1 MPKIFQRRHSRW
13 YEQVLFSSV
22 FQFLLGFAVVVILP
36 AWFRWSE
43 DFLYFYHSQTAWNS
57 TFANAAAFLVF
68 FIAVRYLRNFPGA
81 QSLGYIFPTLI
92 FVWLLAVAVMFFFRL
107 EYARQALVAS
117 FFVANVWVLIGYFVR
132 RKYRVL
138 KLAVVPIGKRLSSSN
153 SVRVNVTLLQTPS
166 LDERRYDAIV
176 ADLHAVDLEPE
187 WEKFLARCALARIP
201 VFHVK
206 QIEESLTGKVQI
218 EHLSENEIGSL
229 LPSQVYSRVKYL
241 IDVLSVFI
249 LLPFLLP
256 IMFISAILIKVDS
269 KGPALFVQ
277 ERIGYR
283 GKVFKVIKFRSMYC
297 NIKGK
302 GFTEGDND
310 PRITR
315 IGKVIRK
322 FRIDELPQIFNVIKG
337 DMSFIGPRP
346 ESKQLSDWYE
356 KDVPFFAYRHIVK
369 PGISGWA
376 QVNQGY
382 AAEVD
387 GMTEK
392 LQYDFYYIKHFSL
405 WLDILIFF
413 KTIRTVFT
421 GFGAR

>member
-1 MPKIFQRRHSRW
+1 MPKTFQRRHSLW
-13 YEQVLFSSV
+13 YEQILFSGV

-36 AWFRWSE
+36 AWLRWPE
-43 DFLYFYHSQTAWNS
+43 DLLNLSYSQTALNS
-57 TFANAAAFLVF
+57 NIANAVSFLTF
-68 FIAVRYLRNFPGA
+68 FIIIRYIRNFPGA
-81 QSLGYIFPTLI
+81 QSLSYIFPTLA
-92 FVWLLAVAVMFFFRL
+92 FVWLLSVAVMFFMRL
-107 EYARQALVAS
+107 EYARQVLFVS
-117 FFVANVWVLIGYFVR
+117 FFVANVWVLIGYLIR

-138 KLAVVPIGKRLSSSN
+138 KLAVVPVGKGLSLSN
-153 SVRVNVTLLQTPS
+153 CAGANITLIKTPS
-166 LDERRYDAIV
+166 LNEKRYDAVV

-187 WEKFLARCALARIP
+187 WERFLAKCVLAHIP
-201 VFHVK
+201 VFNYK
-206 QIEESLTGKVQI
+206 QIEESLTGRVQI

-229 LPSQVYSRVKYL
+229 LPSQFYLKIKCL
-241 IDVLSVFI
+241 IDTLSAVF

-256 IMFISAILIKVDS
+256 IMIITALFIKLES
-269 KGPALFVQ
+269 KGPVLFIQ
-277 ERIGYR
+277 DRIGYR

-302 GFTEGDND
+302 GFTEDMND

-346 ESKQLSDWYE
+346 ESKELSSWYE
-356 KDVPFFAYRHIVK
+356 KDVPFFAYRHVVR

-382 AAEVD
+382 AAEVE
-387 GMTEK
+387 GMKTK
-392 LQYDFYYIKHFSL
+392 LQYDFYYIKNFSL
-405 WLDILIFF
+405 WLDILIVF
-413 KTIRTVFT
+413 KTIRTIFT